1 MFLEACSGCPHH
13 LLQRVPVS
21 LLVHTLENLQHSGL
35 STHQVQTV
43 LQCCEHVPSA
53 ARFWPSSLTSCSTAK
68 RSTVMSAGAV
78 LIREVSGE
86 RDKIQSTL
94 KMPDLKLPKSKRAG
108 WL

>member
-21 LLVHTLENLQHSGL
+21 LLVNTLDNLQHSGL
-35 STHQVQTV
+35 STHQVQIV
-43 LQCCEHVPSA
+43 LQCCEHDPSA
-53 ARFWPSSLTSCSTAK
+53 ARFWLSSLTSCSTAK
-68 RSTVMSAGAV
+68 RSTVTLAGAV

-86 RDKIQSTL
+86 RDGIQSTP
-94 KMPDLKLPKSKRAG
+94 KMPDLELPRSKRAG